1 MCNLLKKDLVNY
13 LICPKCSKDFSLKII
28 KMKSTE
34 IIEGILICKKRH
46 RFPIKKGIPRL
57 VVDKEK
63 VFVQTEDSFSSKWR
77 NYYKTYYTKKWI
89 ESQKK
94 WFLERFGFKTGKK
107 LQEFLNTRSM
117 ILDAG
122 TGVGNSAKL
131 FSHNIKSL
139 VFAIDASE
147 SIDFA
152 YKKYG
157 NLKNIHFLQADIRN
171 LPFKKNF
178 FDFICS
184 DQVLHH
190 TKDTKSSF
198 IELTKLLTKNGIIS
212 IYVYKI
218 KGPLREFADDFIR
231 QTTVKMT
238 EKQCMEFSKDMAELG
253 KNLSRINKKITIPK
267 DIPLLQIKA
276 GTYDIQRFIYW
287 NFLKCWWSKDVPFEQ
302 SVATNYDWYFP
313 EYAYRH
319 TPKEVKKWF
328 KDSKIKITH
337 FDEIES
343 GLSINGK
350 KN

>member
-1 MCNLLKKDLVNY
+1 MRL
-13 LICPKCSKDFSLKII
+13 II
-28 KMKSTE
+28 KKVSKQE
-34 IIEGILICKKRH
+34 ILSGDIICKKRH
-46 RFPIKKGIPRL
+46 KFPIIDGVPRF
-57 VVDKEK
+57 VVDKAK
-63 VFVQTEDSFSSKWR
+63 IFVKTEDSFSSKWKKF
-77 NYYKTYYTKKWI
+77 NKTYHSKKWF
-89 ESQKK
+89 EGQKK
-94 WFLERFGFKTGKK
+94 WFLERFGWKTSSNFNK
-107 LQEFLNTRSM
+107 FLKTRSR

-131 FSHNIKSL
+131 FSSNPKAD

-147 SIDFA
+147 SVIFA

-157 NLKNIHFLQADIRN
+157 NLPNIHFLQADIRE
-171 LPFKKNF
+171 LPFRKNF

-190 TKDTKSSF
+190 TKDTESSF
-198 IELTKLLTKNGIIS
+198 KILTKLLAKNGTIS

-218 KGPLREFADDFIR
+218 KGPMREFADNFIR
-231 QTTVKMT
+231 ESTVKMT
-238 EKQCMEFSKDMAELG
+238 EKQCLEFSKDMAILG
-253 KNLSRINKKITIPK
+253 KSLSKINKKIIIPK
-267 DIPLLQIKA
+267 DIPVLQIKK

-287 NFLKCWWSKDVPFEQ
+287 NFLKCWWSGNVPFEQ
-302 SVATNYDWYFP
+302 SVATNFDWYFP

-350 KN
+350 KI